1 MSLTDALRQ
10 LPKRGAVRLCHADGR
25 CLPLRVRRCET
36 FTCRLRGLMFRKPL
50 AEDEALLFVQGTED
64 RLGAAIHMLFVFFP
78 IGVVWLDTAGT
89 VVDKVLAEPFRPF
102 YAPRGP
108 ARYFIE
114 GPPSL
119 LSQVSIGET
128 LRVEPYDEA
137 SAV

>member
-1 MSLTDALRQ
+1 MSLTDALKQ
-10 LPKRGAVRLCHADGR
+10 LPKTGTVRLCHADGR

-36 FTCRLRGLMFRKPL
+36 FTCRLRGLMFRGSL

-78 IGVVWLDTAGT
+78 IGVVWLDATGT
-89 VVDKVLAEPFRPF
+89 VVDTVLAKPFRPF

-108 ARYFIE
+108 ARFFVE

-119 LSQVSIGET
+119 LSRVSIGET
-128 LRVEPYDEA
+128 LRVESYQA
-137 SAV
+137 SAA